1 MKTIALKKTRTTDSP
16 AAARSGKSSF
26 FFTSRVAAC
35 ALFLA
40 MASLPLFAKSF
51 DITFSAPA
59 VLGSA
64 TVPAGQYSLK
74 FDGAKVTLT
83 NASSGKKFDTVAVV
97 QNGSTKFANTIVQAK
112 RVEGQ
117 DLVDEIQLGGTST
130 ALDFKH

>member
-1 MKTIALKKTRTTDSP
+1 MKTIVVKNTRTTDSHVV
-16 AAARSGKSSF
+16 ARSGKSLFSF
-26 FFTSRVAAC
+26 ARRAAAG

-40 MASLPLFAKSF
+40 IASLPLLAKSF

-74 FDGAKVTLT
+74 FDGSKVTLI
-83 NASSGKKFDTVAVV
+83 NATSGKKFDAVAVV
-97 QNGSTKFANTIVQAK
+97 QNGSMKFANTIVQAK

-117 DLVDEIQLGGTST
+117 DLVDEIQLGGTMT
-130 ALDFKH
+130 ALDFKR

>member
-1 MKTIALKKTRTTDSP
+1 MKTIVVKMTRTADSHVV
-16 AAARSGKSSF
+16 ARSGKSPFSF
-26 FFTSRVAAC
+26 ARRAAAG

-40 MASLPLFAKSF
+40 MVSLPLFAKSF

-74 FDGAKVTLT
+74 FDGSKVTLT

-97 QNGSTKFANTIVQAK
+97 QNGSMKFANTIVQAK

-117 DLVDEIQLGGTST
+117 DLVDEIQLGGTMT
-130 ALDFKH
+130 ALDFKR

>member
-1 MKTIALKKTRTTDSP
+1 MKTI
-16 AAARSGKSSF
+16 
-26 FFTSRVAAC
+26 V
-35 ALFLA
+35 LFLA

-59 VLGSA
+59 VLGGA

-97 QNGSTKFANTIVQAK
+97 QNGSMKFANTIVQAK

-117 DLVDEIQLGGTST
+117 DLVDEIQLGGTMT
-130 ALDFKH
+130 ALDFKR

>member
-1 MKTIALKKTRTTDSP
+1 MKTI
-16 AAARSGKSSF
+16 
-26 FFTSRVAAC
+26 V
-35 ALFLA
+35 LFLA
-40 MASLPLFAKSF
+40 MASLPLLAKSF

-59 VLGSA
+59 VLGGA

-83 NASSGKKFDTVAVV
+83 NTGSGKKFDTVAVV
-97 QNGSTKFANTIVQAK
+97 QNGTVKFANTIVQAK

-117 DLVDEIQLGGTST
+117 DMVDEIQLGGTMT

>member
-1 MKTIALKKTRTTDSP
+1 MKTI
-16 AAARSGKSSF
+16 
-26 FFTSRVAAC
+26 V
-35 ALFLA
+35 LFLA

-64 TVPAGQYSLK
+64 TVPGQYSLK
-74 FDGAKVTLT
+74 FDGSKVTFT
-83 NASSGKKFDTVAVV
+83 NASSGKKLDTVAVV
-97 QNGSTKFANTIVQAK
+97 QNGSMKFANTIVQAK

-117 DLVDEIQLGGTST
+117 DIVDEIQLGGTMT

>member
-1 MKTIALKKTRTTDSP
+1 MKTI
-16 AAARSGKSSF
+16 
-26 FFTSRVAAC
+26 V
-35 ALFLA
+35 LFLA

-117 DLVDEIQLGGTST
+117 DMVDEIQLGGTMT